1 MSELLEVLTEI
12 EAAGATL
19 RIEGNKVR
27 IVFVDDLQRNRLAHQ
42 VSFLRQHRDDVME
55 WLKARATVPEM
66 PTGIRLL
73 HWKLK
78 EPPVAIEMC
87 AVVTDPA
94 QFARITLEQLAISV
108 SEPGRWV
115 GWTVPQLVDRLAQVG
130 VGVRVGSHGM
140 VV

>member
-1 MSELLEVLTEI
+1 LSDLLEVLKEI
-12 EAAGATL
+12 EAAGASL

-27 IVFVDDLQRNRLAHQ
+27 IIFVDDSQRNQLANQ

-66 PTGIRLL
+66 PPGIRLL

-87 AVVTDPA
+87 AVVTDPS
-94 QFARITLEQLAISV
+94 QFARVTLEQLAIAV
-108 SEPGRWV
+108 SEQPKRCV
-115 GWTVPQLVDRLAQVG
+115 GWTVPQLVERLAQVG
-130 VGVRVGSHGM
+130 VGVSVGSHGM
-140 VV
+140 T

>member
-1 MSELLEVLTEI
+1 
-12 EAAGATL
+12 
-19 RIEGNKVR
+19 
-27 IVFVDDLQRNRLAHQ
+27 
-42 VSFLRQHRDDVME
+42 ME

-66 PTGIRLL
+66 PPGICLL

-78 EPPVAIEMC
+78 EPPVAIETC

-140 VV
+140 AE